1 MSVTSTVE
9 ENHRKNPSTAAEKTA
24 EKRRRRWVFWE
35 RKWRRLD
42 YFKLSASLFVHSM
55 ALLAPFYFKW
65 SALWVTFLVYT
76 IGGLGITVSYH
87 RNLAHRSFKVP
98 KWLEY
103 LFAYCALLAIQGDPI
118 DWVSTH
124 RYHHQFTDSERDPH
138 SPKEGFWFSHLL
150 WIYDSAYLVEKCG
163 RRTNVDDLKRQW
175 FYRFLQ
181 KTVLF
186 HILGLGILLFYLGGM
201 SFVTWGMG
209 VGAALEVHVTC
220 LINSLCHIWG
230 TRTWKTNDT
239 SRNVWWLSVF
249 SFGESWHNNH
259 HAFES
264 SARQGL
270 EWWQIDIS
278 WYIVRFL
285 EIIGLAY
292 DVKLPTESQRRRM
305 AIVR

>member
-9 ENHRKNPSTAAEKTA
+9 ENHQKNPSTPPEEEK
-24 EKRRRRWVFWE
+24 KKRRWVFWD
-35 RKWRRLD
+35 RRWRRLD
-42 YFKLSASLFVHSM
+42 YVKFSASFTVHSL
-55 ALLAPFYFKW
+55 ALLAPFYFTW
-65 SALWVTFLVYT
+65 SALWVTFLFYT

-103 LFAYCALLAIQGDPI
+103 LLAYCALLAIQGDPI

-150 WIYDSAYLVEKCG
+150 WIYDSAYLVQKCG
-163 RRTNVDDLKRQW
+163 RRANVEDLKRQW

-186 HILGLGILLFYLGGM
+186 HILGLGFILFYLGGM

-278 WYIVRFL
+278 WYIVRFF
-285 EIIGLAY
+285 EIIGLAT
-292 DVKLPTESQRRRM
+292 DVKVPTEAQRRRM
-305 AIVR
+305 AMVR

>member
-9 ENHRKNPSTAAEKTA
+9 ENHRKDPSPPEKAAEKR
-24 EKRRRRWVFWE
+24 KRKWVFWE

-42 YFKLSASLFVHSM
+42 YFKLTASLFVHSM
-55 ALLAPFYFKW
+55 ALLAPFYFSW
-65 SALWVTFLVYT
+65 SALWVTFLFYT

-103 LFAYCALLAIQGDPI
+103 LLAYCALLAIQGDPI

-124 RYHHQFTDSERDPH
+124 RTWYHS
-138 SPKEGFWFSHLL
+138 LL
-150 WIYDSAYLVEKCG
+150 SW
-163 RRTNVDDLKRQW
+163 W
-175 FYRFLQ
+175 H
-181 KTVLF
+181 VLR
-186 HILGLGILLFYLGGM
+186 YLGNGGR
-201 SFVTWGMG
+201 SSTG
-209 VGAALEVHVTC
+209 GARYLSHKLALPY
-220 LINSLCHIWG
+220 LG
-230 TRTWKTNDT
+230 
-239 SRNVWWLSVF
+239 WLSVF

-305 AIVR
+305 AIAH

>member
-9 ENHRKNPSTAAEKTA
+9 ENHRQKPSSSEKKA
-24 EKRRRRWVFWE
+24 EKRRQRWVFWG

-42 YFKLSASLFVHSM
+42 YFKLTASLFVHSM
-55 ALLAPFYFKW
+55 ALLAPFYFTW
-65 SALWVTFLVYT
+65 SALWVTFLFYT

-103 LFAYCALLAIQGDPI
+103 LLAYCALLAIQGDPI
-118 DWVSTH
+118 DW
-124 RYHHQFTDSERDPH
+124 
-138 SPKEGFWFSHLL
+138 
-150 WIYDSAYLVEKCG
+150 CG
-163 RRTNVDDLKRQW
+163 RRTNVEDLKKQW

-181 KTVLF
+181 KTVMF
-186 HILGLGILLFYLGGM
+186 HILGLGLILFYLGGM

-278 WYIVRFL
+278 WYIVRSL
-285 EIIGLAY
+285 EIVGLAY